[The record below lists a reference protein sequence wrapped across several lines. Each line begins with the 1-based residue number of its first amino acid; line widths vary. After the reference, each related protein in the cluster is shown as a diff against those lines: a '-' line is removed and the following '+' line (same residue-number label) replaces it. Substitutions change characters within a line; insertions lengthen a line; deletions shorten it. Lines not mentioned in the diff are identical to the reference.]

1 MLVWRPMKVE
11 QSLAGL
17 RFLAVMVAGGVVGC
31 GGVTAESPLTISL
44 GIPRDAVHAR
54 VKAHKYCPKEGERA
68 AKTEVYPRC
77 TRPGAEWG
85 ESWIAARFEDGKLVE
100 LKRYERFADDNRAI
114 ERWNQLIGERA
125 KLTPESAEAKT
136 SLRTRELEPGTRSVK
151 AFRVD
156 ANTIVG
162 VYLLTPSPPEDASV
176 LESILRVPTP

>member
-1 MLVWRPMKVE
+1 GTS
-11 QSLAGL
+11 SL
-17 RFLAVMVAGGVVGC
+17 R
-31 GGVTAESPLTISL
+31 ISL
-44 GIPRDAVHAR
+44 LGVRFNSLLRRRRRDHTTRRRGPREPCKSGSA
-54 VKAHKYCPKEGERA
+54 P
-68 AKTEVYPRC
+68 
-77 TRPGAEWG
+77 
-85 ESWIAARFEDGKLVE
+85 
-100 LKRYERFADDNRAI
+100 KRYERFADDNRAI